1 MVTNT
6 NTFEMDFA
14 GRKLSLETA
23 KLARQ
28 ANGSVTIR
36 YGDTVIL
43 ATVCLGTEPRPGI
56 NFLPLTIDYEER
68 LYAAGKIPGSFFRR
82 EGRPTED
89 AILTARLTDRPIR
102 PLLPRSWRN
111 EVQIIVT
118 VLSVDHETPPDI
130 LSVIGASS
138 VLHISEMPYKGPVG
152 ACHVGY
158 IEGEYVINPTFAQ
171 LEHSLF
177 DVTVVSTREA
187 VIMIETEGDE
197 ATEDLIMQAIRI
209 GHEANQDVIA
219 LQETLRQEHGKPKYP
234 VPEAETEPELAALV
248 SSFADEKL
256 PSALLHLGGSEREQ
270 ALDRLQKELLESAGD
285 SYDPEDVVS
294 LFDSKV
300 KEFIRANLLHGKR
313 VDGRSVTEVRPITS
327 EVGLLPR
334 THGSAL
340 FSRGQ
345 TQVLSITTLG
355 SKRQEQMLDGLGV
368 EETKRFMHHYNF
380 PPYSTGET
388 KRVGTPG
395 RREIGHGALAS
406 KALMPV
412 LPGEDDFPYTI
423 RLVSEVLSSN
433 GSSSMASVCSS
444 SLSLMD
450 AGIPVRSAVGGVAM
464 GLVTGG
470 KGEYVVL
477 TDIAGLED
485 AYGDMDFKVAGTAKG
500 VTAIQMDTKLEGIR
514 MEVVEKALN
523 QAHDARIFI
532 LGEMAQTISSS
543 RAEVSRYAPRMY
555 KMKVNPDKIGA
566 IIGSGG
572 KTIRSIIEQT
582 KTTIDVE
589 DDGTVVIG
597 ALDEAAA
604 NQAIDIINKLTKDVE
619 IGEVYTGKVSRILG
633 FGAMVEILPG
643 KEGMVHISELADH
656 RVPTVEDA
664 VKLGEEIE
672 VKVIAIDSM
681 GRVNLSR
688 RAVHETTPREA
699 PSQPDRSRDRRPPP
713 GRPQD
718 RRPPAGRPGD
728 RRPSEGRPQDR
739 RPPRRADEDRPGPRQ
754 DDQRR
759 PFRRWS

>member
-1 MVTNT
+1 MVTES

-14 GRKLSLETA
+14 GRKLTLETA

-28 ANGSVTIR
+28 ANGAVTIR
-36 YGDTVIL
+36 YGDTVML
-43 ATVCLGTEPRPGI
+43 ATVCLGTEPRPGL

-102 PLLPRSWRN
+102 PLLPSSWRN
-111 EVQIIVT
+111 EVQVIVT
-118 VLSVDHETPPDI
+118 VLSVDHESSPDI
-130 LSVIGASS
+130 LSVIGASAAM
-138 VLHISEMPYKGPVG
+138 HMSEMPYNGPVG
-152 ACHVGY
+152 ASHVGY
-158 IEGEYVINPTFAQ
+158 IDGQYLVNPTFAQ

-177 DVTVVSTREA
+177 NVTVVSTSEA
-187 VIMIETEGDE
+187 VIMIETEAEE
-197 ATEDLIMQAIRI
+197 ATEDLILQAIKI
-209 GHEANQDVIA
+209 GHEANQAVID
-219 LQETLRQEHGKPKYP
+219 LQERLRQEHGRPKWP
-234 VPEAETEPELAALV
+234 VPEAETDPGLADIV
-248 SSFADEKL
+248 SRFATDRL
-256 PSALLHLGGSEREQ
+256 PSTLLHLGGSEREQ
-270 ALDRLQKELLESAGD
+270 ALDNLQKELLETTGE
-285 SYDPEDVVS
+285 SYARADVVS

-300 KEFIRANLLHGKR
+300 KEFIREGLLKGKR
-313 VDGRSVTEVRPITS
+313 VDGRSLTDVRPITG

-345 TQVLSITTLG
+345 TQVLSIVTLG

-412 LPGEDDFPYTI
+412 LPGDDDFPYTI

-433 GSSSMASVCSS
+433 GSSSMASVCAS

-450 AGIPVRSAVGGVAM
+450 AGIPVKAGVGGVAM

-470 KGEYVVL
+470 NGEYAVL

-500 VTAIQMDTKLEGIR
+500 VTAIQMDTKLEGISL
-514 MEVVEKALN
+514 EVVEKTLN
-523 QAHDARIFI
+523 QAHDGRIFI
-532 LGEMAQTISSS
+532 LGEMERTISSS
-543 RAEVSRYAPRMY
+543 RPEVSRYAPRMY
-555 KMKVNPDKIGA
+555 KMKINPEKIGA
-566 IIGSGG
+566 VIGSGG

-582 KTTIDVE
+582 KTTIDVD

-619 IGEVYTGKVSRILG
+619 VGEVYTGKVSRILS

-643 KEGMVHISELADH
+643 KEGMVHISELSDQ
-656 RVPTVEDA
+656 RIPTVEDA

-681 GRVNLSR
+681 GRINLSR
-688 RAVHETTPREA
+688 RALSDKAPRQDG
-699 PSQPDRSRDRRPPP
+699 PRREPPQN
-713 GRPQD
+713 RPQD
-718 RRPPAGRPGD
+718 RRPPPGKPGD
-728 RRPSEGRPQDR
+728 NRPSPRQDRPPQNRPRDR
-739 RPPRRADEDRPGPRQ
+739 RPPGESGDNRPGPRQ
-754 DDQRR
+754 DDRR
-759 PFRRWS
+759 PFRRWN

>member
-1 MVTNT
+1 LVTNS
-6 NTFEMDFA
+6 NTFELDFA
-14 GRKLSLETA
+14 GRKLSLQTG
-23 KLARQ
+23 KLASQ

-36 YGDTVIL
+36 YGDTVML

-102 PLLPRSWRN
+102 PLLPKNWRN

-118 VLSVDHETPPDI
+118 VLSVDHECPPDI
-130 LSVIGASS
+130 LSVIGSS
-138 VLHISEMPYKGPVG
+138 AALHISEMPYNGPVG
-152 ACHVGY
+152 ASHVGY
-158 IEGEYVINPTFAQ
+158 IDGEYVVNPAFAQ

-177 DVTVVSTREA
+177 DVTVVSTSEA
-187 VIMIETEGDE
+187 VVMIETEADE
-197 ATEDLIMQAIRI
+197 AAEDLILHAIKI
-209 GHEANQDVIA
+209 GHEANQDVIK
-219 LQETLRQEHGKPKYP
+219 LQARLRQEHGKPKHP
-234 VPEAETEPELAALV
+234 VPEAETDPELAALV
-248 SSFADEKL
+248 SRFATEKL
-256 PSALLHLGGSEREQ
+256 PEALLPLGGSERER
-270 ALDRLQKELLESAGD
+270 ALDELQKELLESTGD
-285 SYDPEDVVS
+285 SYARGDVVS

-300 KEFIRANLLHGKR
+300 KEFIRADVLKGKR
-313 VDGRSVTEVRPITS
+313 VDGRSAADVRPITG

-340 FSRGQ
+340 FTRGQ
-345 TQVLSITTLG
+345 TQVLSIATLG

-380 PPYSTGET
+380 PPYATGET

-395 RREIGHGALAS
+395 RREIGHGGLAS
-406 KALMPV
+406 KALLPV
-412 LPGEDDFPYTI
+412 LPGDDDFPYTI

-450 AGIPVRSAVGGVAM
+450 AGIPVKAAVSGVAM
-464 GLVTGG
+464 GLVTGRG
-470 KGEYVVL
+470 GEYVVL

-500 VTAIQMDTKLEGIR
+500 VTAIQMDTKLEGISL
-514 MEVVEKALN
+514 EIVEKTLN
-523 QAHDARIFI
+523 QARDGRIFI
-532 LGEMAQTISSS
+532 LGEMERTISAS
-543 RAEVSRYAPRMY
+543 RPEVSRYAPRMY
-555 KMKVNPDKIGA
+555 KLKINPDKIGA
-566 IIGSGG
+566 VIGTGG
-572 KTIRSIIEQT
+572 KTIRSITEET
-582 KTTIDVE
+582 KTVIDVE

-597 ALDEAAA
+597 SLNEEAAKKA
-604 NQAIDIINKLTKDVE
+604 MDIINKLTKDVE
-619 IGEVYTGKVSRILG
+619 VGEVYTGKVSRILS

-672 VKVIAIDSM
+672 VKVIGIDNM
-681 GRVNLSR
+681 GRINLSR
-688 RAVHETTPREA
+688 RAVNETAPRDDRA
-699 PSQPDRSRDRRPPP
+699 QVDRSRDRRPP
-713 GRPQD
+713 RRSDD
-718 RRPPAGRPGD
+718 RR
-728 RRPSEGRPQDR
+728 SE
-739 RPPRRADEDRPGPRQ
+739 PRQ
-754 DDQRR
+754 DDGNR
-759 PFRRWS
+759 PFRR

>member
-1 MVTNT
+1 LVTNS
-6 NTFEMDFA
+6 NAFEMSFA
-14 GRKLSLETA
+14 GKKLSLQTN

-36 YGDTVIL
+36 YGDTVML

-102 PLLPRSWRN
+102 PLLPKNWRN

-118 VLSVDHETPPDI
+118 VLSVDYECPPDI
-130 LSVIGASS
+130 LSVIGSS
-138 VLHISEMPYKGPVG
+138 AALHISEMPYNGPVG
-152 ACHVGY
+152 ASHVGY
-158 IEGEYVINPTFAQ
+158 IDGEYVVNPTFAQ

-177 DVTVVSTREA
+177 DVTVVSTSEA
-187 VIMIETEGDE
+187 VIMIETEAEE
-197 ATEDLIMQAIRI
+197 AAEDLILQAIKI

-219 LQETLRQEHGKPKYP
+219 LQERLRQEHGKPRWP
-234 VPEAETEPELAALV
+234 VPQAETDPQLADIV
-248 SSFADEKL
+248 SRFAAEKL
-256 PSALLHLGGSEREQ
+256 PDALLHLGGSERER
-270 ALDRLQKELLESAGD
+270 ALDDLQRELLESTGE
-285 SYDPEDVVS
+285 SYARGDVVS
-294 LFDSKV
+294 LFDGKV
-300 KEFIRANLLHGKR
+300 KEFIRANLLKGKR
-313 VDGRSVTEVRPITS
+313 VDGRSPNDVRPIFS

-340 FSRGQ
+340 FTRGQ
-345 TQVLSITTLG
+345 TQVLSIATLG

-406 KALMPV
+406 KALLPV
-412 LPGEDDFPYTI
+412 LPGDDDFPYTI

-450 AGIPVRSAVGGVAM
+450 AGIPVKAAVGGVAM

-470 KGEYVVL
+470 SGEYVVL

-500 VTAIQMDTKLEGIR
+500 VTAIQMDTKLEGIS
-514 MEVVEKALN
+514 MEIVEKTLN
-523 QAHDARIFI
+523 QARDGRIFI
-532 LGEMAQTISSS
+532 LGEMERTISSS

-555 KMKVNPDKIGA
+555 KMKISTDKIGA
-566 IIGSGG
+566 VIGSGG
-572 KTIRSIIEQT
+572 KTIRSIIDQT
-582 KTTIDVE
+582 KTTVDVD

-604 NQAIDIINKLTKDVE
+604 KKAIDIITRLTKDVE
-619 IGEVYTGKVSRILG
+619 VGEVYTGKVSRILS

-643 KEGMVHISELADH
+643 KEGMVHISELSDQ
-656 RVPTVEDA
+656 RIPTVEDA

-672 VKVIAIDSM
+672 VKVIAVDTM
-681 GRVNLSR
+681 GRINLSR
-688 RAVHETTPREA
+688 RALTDKNPR
-699 PSQPDRSRDRRPPP
+699 PDGPPQN
-713 GRPQD
+713 RPQD
-718 RRPPAGRPGD
+718 RRPPPRRFSDNRPGPRQD
-728 RRPSEGRPQDR
+728 RPPQSRPQDS
-739 RPPRRADEDRPGPRQ
+739 RPPGESGDNRPGPRQ
-754 DDQRR
+754 DDRR
-759 PFRRWS
+759 PPFQRWT